1 MRRNILRYPLVFL
14 FVLILIASYPLQLV
28 KADGETSSIDAAN
41 SSINQAFTNV
51 LAAEQAGGN
60 VTDLL
65 YKLNSAGE
73 LLASAENSLRSGSK
87 TNVAVDAQKAKAI
100 ANQVNDDAIAL
111 RAESLSASQVNF
123 CLTLTFSVMGAVV
136 FSLSLWLAWRWF
148 KNRFINRL
156 LGMKPKVVEDTP

>member
-41 SSINQAFTNV
+41 SSINQAFNNV

-87 TNVAVDAQKAKAI
+87 TNVAVDAQNAKVI

-148 KNRFINRL
+148 KNRFMNRL